1 MSPEL
6 DKKLVEKYPLIF
18 ANRHKDD
25 TESAMFYGFEHGDG
39 WYWLID
45 TLCDH
50 IQKYITNNKHLNVEQ
65 VVASQV
71 KEKFGTL
78 CFYYDGGNEYIR
90 GIVSHAEFL
99 SGRICE
105 MCGSTN
111 DIGTTQGWLTTLCYE
126 DWLDNSNRSEWRN
139 RETKKLFK
147 KDENGSIISSD

>member
-1 MSPEL
+1 MTQEL
-6 DKKLVEKYPLIF
+6 EQKLFEKYPKIF
-18 ANRHKDD
+18 AGKSLPITDGLM
-25 TESAMFYGFEHGDG
+25 SFGFEHGDG

-50 IQKYITNNKHLNVEQ
+50 IQRYINNNGHLHIEQ
-65 VVASQV
+65 VVAVQV

-126 DWLDNSNRSEWRN
+126 DWSKNSNFKQWRHN
-139 RETKKLFK
+139 KTKELYEKEL
-147 KDENGSIISSD
+147 